1 MSKPC
6 RPITNLV
13 LLSTS
18 SLLDCIGITA
28 ALFTSRPVSQNVYL
42 GQRVKFE
49 CSTSLSGYS
58 LSIPIS
64 EINETKAQYRESQ
77 TPLPSGGIKVTT
89 SFIVTREAN
98 ATTAICLG
106 ISPNGSVF
114 RTPRVAVYA
123 QGAPEKVC
131 NVGVMA
137 LCPGSVFIFWDPVFT
152 LKNLSVQ
159 YLITVNNQSLDP
171 ISTFYAYYELTDAQ
185 EGETKLSI
193 TVMASN
199 KVGNGANTV
208 LQDKYSM
215 LRINLSN

>member
-1 MSKPC
+1 ME
-6 RPITNLV
+6 
-13 LLSTS
+13 
-18 SLLDCIGITA
+18 
-28 ALFTSRPVSQNVYL
+28 
-42 GQRVKFE
+42 FE
-49 CSTSLSGYS
+49 CSTSLSGYRLSIS
-58 LSIPIS
+58 LSKTG
-64 EINETKAQYRESQ
+64 INEDFHQIS
-77 TPLPSGGIKVTT
+77 LPSGGIRVTK
-89 SFIVTREAN
+89 SFIVTKWAN
-98 ATTAICLG
+98 ATTASCRG
-106 ISPNGSVF
+106 ISPNGTIF
-114 RTPRVAVYA
+114 RTPPATVYA
-123 QGAPEKVC
+123 QGAPEMVR
-131 NVGVMA
+131 NVEVMA

-199 KVGNGANTV
+199 EVGNGTNTV